1 MEKRDANRNE
11 RSRKLAEALL
21 KGWKMLPDTCPICDS
36 PLFETPSGEVLCV
49 VCGTKVI
56 LVESDEEAKLEEHR
70 LALDKMLGDLVRY
83 LERELYEAGETLD
96 EDSLK
101 RINMLLDAIR
111 KTIIIRKNLAHQ
123 GKMRS

>member
-1 MEKRDANRNE
+1 MEKRDANQNE

-70 LALDKMLGDLVRY
+70 LALDKMLGDLVRH
-83 LERELYEAGETLD
+83 LERELYEAGESLD
-96 EDSLK
+96 EGSLR

-111 KTIIIRKNLAHQ
+111 KTLIIRRNLARQ
-123 GKMRS
+123 GRTRS

>member
-1 MEKRDANRNE
+1 MEKRDASRNE

-96 EDSLK
+96 EGSLK

>member
-1 MEKRDANRNE
+1 MEKRDANQNE

-70 LALDKMLGDLVRY
+70 LALDKMLGDLVRH
-83 LERELYEAGETLD
+83 LERALYEAGESLD
-96 EDSLK
+96 EGSLR

-111 KTIIIRKNLAHQ
+111 KTLIIRRNLARQ
-123 GKMRS
+123 GRTRS